1 MFLSPGLSTIHLR
14 IGPVVTFAFMIGLCF
29 LLSGLGSEQQ
39 FKASLIEL
47 DYDSSDS
54 PSAEENYLERL
65 SKRYLLTNQTIW
77 QAWRIQPSDHPDQ
90 SSPLI
95 DVGLKFAS
103 SQSQKVV
110 DLRGPKQSDLRA
122 TKLMTLP
129 GARPDSVTN
138 GSDFLFGVSTSYDR
152 ISDGNWAVLRAW
164 TRWLTRRGGES
175 NGAGLVIMLDRATDG
190 QLQEVDD
197 RLHAVGLDAYLL
209 STDEPMSMAKRYYE
223 MVRIFKT
230 YGATLA
236 ACGQRKT
243 WFALVDDSVFFPDL
257 SHLRRHLASYS
268 AGDELYL
275 GLPGGGA
282 TMLMTRRAV
291 DQVPSLPCTDAASV
305 VAPAKPQQW
314 HELLK
319 ECVEQR
325 AGHEVRVLSYG
336 DYNDDDDGDYDEDDY
351 QDQRVSLTSLST
363 TTSTTRRPLL
373 LHHQHH
379 RLDVGMAHLVTD
391 VCGESCFMQRFL
403 FRDDWLL
410 VNGVSISHHPEGLN
424 GRRRH
429 RHQHDRRGG
438 GGRRHRHQAD
448 PGFSLWR
455 LLDSTSSPD
464 GSVWQAYLKRAG
476 EDDGMDS
483 VIVLIW
489 GGKHDL
495 RLR

>member
-1 MFLSPGLSTIHLR
+1 M
-14 IGPVVTFAFMIGLCF
+14 GPVVTFTIMIGLCL
-29 LLSGLGSEQQ
+29 LLSGLGSEQP

-47 DYDSSDS
+47 DYDLSES
-54 PSAEENYLERL
+54 PSPEEDYLERL
-65 SKRYLLTNQTIW
+65 SERYLLTNQTRW
-77 QAWRIQPSDHPDQ
+77 QAWRIQPSGQPDRD
-90 SSPLI
+90 SPLI

-103 SQSQKVV
+103 QSHKIV
-110 DLRGPKQSDLRA
+110 DLRGPKQADLRA

-129 GARPDSVTN
+129 GARTDSVTD

-152 ISDGNWAVLRAW
+152 LAEGNWAVLRAW
-164 TRWLTRRGGES
+164 TRWLTRRGSES
-175 NGAGLVIMLDRATDG
+175 NGAGLVIMLDRATDK

-236 ACGQRKT
+236 ATGQRKT
-243 WFALVDDSVFFPDL
+243 WFALVDDTVFFPDL
-257 SHLRRHLASYS
+257 SHLRRQLAAYRSE
-268 AGDELYL
+268 DELYM

-282 TMLMTRRAV
+282 TILMTRRAV
-291 DQVPSLPCTDAASV
+291 DRVPNLPCTDAAST

-314 HELLK
+314 HELLR
-319 ECVEQR
+319 ECIEQR
-325 AGHEVRVLSYG
+325 AGHEVRLLPYG
-336 DYNDDDDGDYDEDDY
+336 EEEHVDDDDDEDD
-351 QDQRVSLTSLST
+351 QEDSLS
-363 TTSTTRRPLL
+363 STRRPLL
-373 LHHQHH
+373 LHHQPH

-410 VNGVSISHHPEGLN
+410 VNGVSISHHPDGL

-429 RHQHDRRGG
+429 RHLHDRHR
-438 GGRRHRHQAD
+438 RRLHRLRHRAD
-448 PGFSLWR
+448 RGFSLWR

-464 GSVWQAYLKRAG
+464 GSVWQAYLKRA
-476 EDDGMDS
+476 EADDEMDS

-495 RLR
+495 R